1 MTPFDG
7 ERTDQAESVPA
18 ASAQTALTFTR
29 ATHWDGTERVL
40 LRRDDRTVFT
50 CLATHRHNSTWFVTE
65 CLPQRRDPGLAALL
79 LAVCDHLAAECGA
92 TDVIT
97 ISPGFWG
104 PQLAASGARTLQRII
119 PMRLQLE
126 EDLLLLHARSLPGL
140 DRLTPLDTSADAPAW
155 LAQLSADD
163 EREGDLIVWQET
175 LRGVYG
181 PVIVEASLQVDKGAE
196 PSAAIAITE
205 YLGNPLIA
213 HLVTAAAERG
223 GGLGKTLL
231 LESMRRLLACG
242 YAECHLN
249 VVADNWIAHRLYRSI
264 GFTQAGPEL
273 LASWVSR
280 DVCGDERQ

>member
-7 ERTDQAESVPA
+7 ERADQAEAVPA
-18 ASAQTALTFTR
+18 ASARAELTFTR
-29 ATHWDGTERVL
+29 AAHGDGTERVL
-40 LRRDDRTVFT
+40 LRRDGRTVFA
-50 CLATHRHNSTWFVTE
+50 CLATHRDDSTWFVTE
-65 CLPQRRDPGLAALL
+65 CLPRRRDPGSAALL
-79 LAVCDHLAAECGA
+79 LAVCDHLAAESGA
-92 TDVIT
+92 TDVVT

-119 PMRLQLE
+119 PMRLPLD
-126 EDLLLLHARSLPGL
+126 EDLLLLHARPLPGP
-140 DRLTPLDTSADAPAW
+140 DRLAPLDMSADAPAR
-155 LAQLSADD
+155 LAQLAADD
-163 EREGDLIVWQET
+163 QREGDLIVWREIFC
-175 LRGVYG
+175 GVYG
-181 PVIVEASLQVDKGAE
+181 PVITEASLQVSRGAE

-223 GGLGKTLL
+223 SGLGKALL
-231 LESMRRLLACG
+231 VESLRRLSDGG
-242 YAECHLN
+242 YVECHLN

-280 DVCGDERQ
+280 EVPGDEPQ